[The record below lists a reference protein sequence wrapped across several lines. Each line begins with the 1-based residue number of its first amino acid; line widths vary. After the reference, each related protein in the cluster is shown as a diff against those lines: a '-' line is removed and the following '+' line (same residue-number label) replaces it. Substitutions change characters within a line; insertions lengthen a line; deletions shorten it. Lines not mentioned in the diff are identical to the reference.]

1 MKYLLITLML
11 LLTFT
16 GCQDKEHDA
25 QRQKEHDAK
34 IVAQTRAKV
43 LAEFE
48 AKKANDAVLFEKA
61 RVEASENKLSEKPL
75 TKLNQIGIDMEHGTI
90 VIDTNKTK
98 KFFNNLSQQMQVQM
112 KKISHDIETSI
123 DINSETIHIDLNQ
136 TQNLLKT
143 WDKKIKNFVKEFD
156 SITQNTDSNI
166 SKEN

>member
-16 GCQDKEHDA
+16 GCQDKENEA
-25 QRQKEHDAK
+25 QIQKEHDAK

-48 AKKANDAVLFEKA
+48 AKKAKDKEIFAKA
-61 RVEASENKLSEKPL
+61 RAAASEKKLSEKPM

-98 KFFNNLSQQMQVQM
+98 KFFNNLSQQMQIQ
-112 KKISHDIETSI
+112 II
-123 DINSETIHIDLNQ
+123 
-136 TQNLLKT
+136 
-143 WDKKIKNFVKEFD
+143 
-156 SITQNTDSNI
+156 
-166 SKEN
+166 